1 MTATA
6 IKSKDAVVSTL
17 VSQVNA
23 GIEEIK
29 KGNEV
34 LLADESGTPVREID
48 KVLKDKDAEIP
59 EHVRAL
65 WNEAQEAYKKYRESV
80 EAARNGFRTEV
91 LGEDAK
97 DASTLS
103 DEEKESLKETRAL
116 VMGSL
121 EFLKTYANGNN
132 LGDVLEWVKNVSVPQ
147 VGRQG
152 SSTVGTKKPR
162 VFVKNGETVYGSFT
176 EAAAGLSTKDRK
188 VTAAELAEAWNSAGA
203 VEGDFT
209 FGDHTLNVTHKPK
222 GGDKK

>member
-1 MTATA
+1 LTTTA

-17 VSQVNA
+17 VSQIVA
-23 GIEEIK
+23 GIDEIA

-48 KVLKDKDAEIP
+48 KVLKDKDSDIP

-97 DASTLS
+97 AASTLS
-103 DEEKESLKETRAL
+103 DEEKESLKETRGL

-121 EFLKTYANGNN
+121 GFLETYANGNN
-132 LGDVLEWVKNVSVPQ
+132 LGDVLEWVKSVSVPQ

-152 SSTVGTKKPR
+152 SSTVGAKKPR

-176 EAAAGLSTKDRK
+176 EAAAGLSSKDNK
-188 VTAAELAEAWNSAGA
+188 VTAADLAQAWNDAGG
-203 VEGDFT
+203 VEGDIQ
-209 FGDHTLNVTHKPK
+209 FGDHVLNVTFKPK
-222 GGDKK
+222 KSDA